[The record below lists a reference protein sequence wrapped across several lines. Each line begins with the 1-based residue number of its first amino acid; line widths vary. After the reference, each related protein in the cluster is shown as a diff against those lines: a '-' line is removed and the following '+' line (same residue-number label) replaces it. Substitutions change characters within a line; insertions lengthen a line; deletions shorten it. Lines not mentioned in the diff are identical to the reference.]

1 MDEIELLRAAV
12 HALDKRLTET
22 DAWARSGIEHTAG
35 NLQRIVD
42 ALKETRDQLYNAT
55 NGKPGLISI
64 VNTWYYETVPRLRER
79 QDALERELDALQAC
93 LERRRR
99 EHDKQHTWQTRQMII
114 AALSLIGGLVLVL
127 VKK

>member
-1 MDEIELLRAAV
+1 MDEIELLRTAL

-22 DAWARSGIEHTAG
+22 DAWARGGVENNAG
-35 NLQRIVD
+35 NLQRVVD
-42 ALKETRDQLYNAT
+42 GLKDTRDQLYNSS
-55 NGKPGLISI
+55 NGKPGIISI
-64 VNTWYYETVPRLRER
+64 VNTWWYETIPAIKAR
-79 QDALERELDALQAC
+79 QEAQERELDALK
-93 LERRRR
+93 EFVEKRRI